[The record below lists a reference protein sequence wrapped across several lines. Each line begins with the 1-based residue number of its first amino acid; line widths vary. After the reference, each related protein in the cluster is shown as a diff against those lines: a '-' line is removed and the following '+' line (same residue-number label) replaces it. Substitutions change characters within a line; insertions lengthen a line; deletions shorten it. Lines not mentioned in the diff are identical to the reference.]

1 MHDFVRH
8 YVVGNDA
15 PPWAVALTRGV
26 LEAVITGLL
35 SFLAIWQTTDEV
47 KTLIIAGATPALL
60 VLSGRFVVE
69 GMIDQRKNGG
79 SG

>member
-26 LEAVITGLL
+26 LAAVIVGLL
-35 SFLAIWQTTDEV
+35 SFLAMWQTTDDA
-47 KTLIIAGATPALL
+47 KTLIIAGATPALI
-60 VLSGRFVVE
+60 VLAQRFGFE